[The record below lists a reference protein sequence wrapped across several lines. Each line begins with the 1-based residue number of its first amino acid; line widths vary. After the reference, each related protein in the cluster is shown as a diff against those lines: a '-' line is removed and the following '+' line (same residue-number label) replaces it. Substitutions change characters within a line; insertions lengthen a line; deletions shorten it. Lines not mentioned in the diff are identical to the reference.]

1 MIIDGRTCKACVPD
15 TDLLDGRNIITVEG
29 LTEWEEK
36 VYTYAYGKAGAV
48 QCGLLHSWHGNV
60 HESSSGCE

>member
-36 VYTYAYGKAGAV
+36 VYSMHTERLVLYSAA
-48 QCGLLHSWHGNV
+48 LHSWHGNV